1 MLDQVKRI
9 GLPPT
14 ICNQQPVNQSRTQI
28 VCLSPGNKYEGK
40 SSKKEK
46 NILFTLFWV
55 LSVSLVS
62 ILNFMLIR
70 RLKKK
75 LFSPYIRPKRDTG
88 HGRKIAFEYDQYHFN
103 MQEKGSALSG
113 TGLIHDFK
121 SIVATSLQHC
131 QFKSMP
137 KL

>member
-1 MLDQVKRI
+1 MRQ
-9 GLPPT
+9 
-14 ICNQQPVNQSRTQI
+14 
-28 VCLSPGNKYEGK
+28 K

-46 NILFTLFWV
+46 KYFVYIFFGA

-70 RLKKK
+70 RLKKNCLAFTPVPRETQDMEEK
-75 LFSPYIRPKRDTG
+75 LLSNMIND
-88 HGRKIAFEYDQYHFN
+88 HFN
-103 MQEKGSALSG
+103 MQDKGSAISG

>member
-1 MLDQVKRI
+1 MRQ
-9 GLPPT
+9 
-14 ICNQQPVNQSRTQI
+14 
-28 VCLSPGNKYEGK
+28 K

-46 NILFTLFWV
+46 KYFVYIFLGA

-70 RLKKK
+70 RLKKNC
-75 LFSPYIRPKRDTG
+75 LAFTPVPRETQDIY
-88 HGRKIAFEYDQYHFN
+88 HGRKIAFQYDQYHFN